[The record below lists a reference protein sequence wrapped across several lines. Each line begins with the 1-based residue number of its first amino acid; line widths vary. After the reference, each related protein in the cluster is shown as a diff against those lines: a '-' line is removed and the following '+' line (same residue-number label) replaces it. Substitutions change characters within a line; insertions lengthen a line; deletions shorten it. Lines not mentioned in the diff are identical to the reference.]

1 MQSYP
6 SNLKACAVE
15 SLMRAHVDDLAHYV
29 IGREE
34 KDITACD
41 LFRAIALCL
50 RKPLL
55 EGYWA
60 TAERRRKAG
69 GKRVAYLSMEFLVG
83 RLLRSTLSNL
93 ELLDACRAMVASRGM
108 RFEDVLEAE
117 PDPALGNGGLGR
129 LAACFLESLATLDMP
144 AIGYGI
150 NYRYGL
156 FRQSISKGSQ
166 VEMPDRWQDGS
177 SPWLV
182 EQAQESFF
190 VPVYGEVVAG
200 PGRGYNPMWMN
211 WRLMI
216 AMPYD
221 LPIAGYGGETVN
233 VLRVF
238 ETRSSDEFDMEIF
251 NSGDYIRAVRQKI
264 ETETITQVL
273 YPSDAVPEGK
283 ELRLLQ
289 EYFLVACA
297 VRDLSRRFDT
307 TGLAVDRFPDWI
319 AVQLNDTHP
328 ALAVA
333 ELMRMLVD
341 EREVGWERA
350 WEMTQ
355 AVCGYTNHT
364 LLPEALE
371 QWPVPMVE
379 TVLPRHMQIIYEIN
393 HRFLQT
399 VRVQWPGDIE
409 RVKRM
414 SLINEEGERKI
425 RMAHLAI
432 VGSHAVNGVSALHS
446 RLVRERLFG
455 DFHEM
460 YPDRF
465 QNKTNGVTHRRWLL
479 EANPLLGACISRM
492 IGTGWIVNAQELEKL
507 ERHAEQEE
515 SLRWLQGA
523 KRAAKEALAA
533 YTKKELGLAVDPAA
547 LFDVQVK
554 RIHLY
559 KRQFLNLLAIIDE
572 YLRIVDEGWTPAAPR
587 VCYFAGK
594 AAPGYRMAKLVIR
607 AIHAVGKVVN
617 ADARASDWLKV
628 AFLPDYRVSLAEKM
642 IPAADV
648 SEQISTAGYEASG
661 TGNMKLAMNGALTV
675 GTLDGANIEIMQ
687 AVGAENIFIFGLT
700 AEEVAELHGRYE
712 PWNMARRSAAV
723 GRVVEALR
731 ADRFPGD
738 EPGQF
743 GPLIESILS
752 PGDPHVHLADLD
764 SYLAAR
770 AQAAF
775 EYRDKLKWARKS
787 MLNVARMG
795 WFSSDR
801 TVREYAQD
809 IWKVKPVNG
818 EGEAD

>member
-1 MQSYP
+1 MKSYP
-6 SNLKACAVE
+6 ANLKECAVE

-41 LFRAIALCL
+41 LFRAVALCL

-93 ELLDACRAMVASRGM
+93 ELLDACRAMVTSRGM
-108 RFEDVLEAE
+108 SFEDVLEAE

-156 FRQSISKGSQ
+156 FRQSISRGSQ

-182 EQAQESFF
+182 EQAQETFF
-190 VPVYGEVVAG
+190 VPAYGEVVAG

-216 AMPYD
+216 AVPYD

-238 ETRSSDEFDMEIF
+238 ETRASDEFDMQIF

-319 AVQLNDTHP
+319 AVQMNDTHP

-333 ELMRMLVD
+333 EVMRMLVD

-371 QWPVPMVE
+371 QWPVALLE
-379 TVLPRHMQIIYEIN
+379 KVLPRHMQIVYEIN

-399 VRVQWPGDIE
+399 VRVQWPGDVE

-414 SLINEEGERKI
+414 SLINEEGERTL
-425 RMAHLAI
+425 RMANLAI
-432 VGSHAVNGVSALHS
+432 AGSHAVNGVSALHS
-446 RLVRERLFG
+446 RLLRERLFR
-455 DFHEM
+455 DFHEL
-460 YPDRF
+460 YPERF

-479 EANPLLGACISRM
+479 EANPPLAACISRM
-492 IGTGWIVNAQELEKL
+492 IGTGWIVNGQELEKL
-507 ERHAEQEE
+507 APHAEKEE
-515 SLRWLQGA
+515 CLAAILHAKLAA
-523 KRAAKEALAA
+523 KRALAE
-533 YTKKELGLAVDPAA
+533 YTKKELGLSVDAAA

-559 KRQFLNLLAIIDE
+559 KRQFLNLLAIMDE
-572 YLRIVDEGWTPAAPR
+572 YLRMVDESWTPAAPR

-607 AIHAVGKVVN
+607 AIHAVAKVVN
-617 ADARASDWLKV
+617 ADPRTRGWLQV

-661 TGNMKLAMNGALTV
+661 TGNMKLSMNGALTV
-675 GTLDGANIEIMQ
+675 GTRDGANIEIAE
-687 AVGAENIFIFGLT
+687 AVGEENIFLFGLT
-700 AEEVAELHGRYE
+700 AEEVAALHGNYE
-712 PWNMARRSAAV
+712 PWRLAQRSPAAR
-723 GRVVEALR
+723 RVVEALR

-743 GPLIESILS
+743 WPLLESILS
-752 PGDPHVHLADLD
+752 KDDPHVHLADLEA
-764 SYLAAR
+764 YLAAR
-770 AQAAF
+770 ERAAG
-775 EYRDKLKWARKS
+775 EYTDKERWTRKA

-801 TVREYAQD
+801 TVREYAAD
-809 IWKVKPVNG
+809 IWGVKPVDG
-818 EGEAD
+818 APPAG